1 MLFAKQAKSTE
12 HEITGKSSLT
22 ISRKPVVVWAA
33 YQAWI
38 LAGERSLLPMHIA
51 ATVSASLCVRTK
63 S

>member
-22 ISRKPVVVWAA
+22 ISRKPVVAWAA

-38 LAGERSLLPMHIA
+38 LAGEQSSLPMRIG
-51 ATVSASLCVRTK
+51 TTESVSLCKRMR